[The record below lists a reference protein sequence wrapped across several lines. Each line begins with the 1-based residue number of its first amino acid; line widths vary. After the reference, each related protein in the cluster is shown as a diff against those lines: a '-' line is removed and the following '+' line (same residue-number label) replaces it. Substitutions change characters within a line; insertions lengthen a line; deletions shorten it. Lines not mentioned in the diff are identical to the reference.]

1 VKQILAR
8 AMKDPK
14 PLKPATIYLV
24 HPAFWFPDIQ
34 MDSQTPEMLNFQSVV
49 IKNIKWKCL
58 CIYTKDALYFYL
70 FNIDG
75 DIW

>member
-49 IKNIKWKCL
+49 IKNIK
-58 CIYTKDALYFYL
+58 
-70 FNIDG
+70 
-75 DIW
+75 